1 MDNQLVDKVI
11 ATISQESELT
21 KNSTVFT
28 ALMNLINRAE
38 VHQSSQKTPIVPTAV
53 QFLDSLD
60 SWPIAFFYAVL
71 HDSLGSRLWVDKSE
85 ASPLVLAAFSLFGDT
100 RLPSRAMTS
109 NLLEKEG
116 MILESTQ
123 KPQKYQLPPEQ
134 QTSIVKKTMDYV
146 QKSMETG
153 AVKPLLR
160 TLCFLCSHESFRSL
174 IATKLDGWLLSGK
187 YQKWAMELLL
197 FLACN
202 IRDQTESKVDSTV
215 LTCLS
220 RIKPQ
225 KSRQIQNVFQAAISE
240 IISSSPDSLSDFVD
254 LIIENDFG
262 STIKAQNN
270 IPFLQFLY
278 DPSEPTA
285 LFNAVAY
292 RLIKRIEKPESVKS
306 ARQMIRELHRA
317 LRDWDFSIFARHLMQ
332 AIRSYSKMPTE
343 LQLTVFR
350 GGVDL
355 IAMLPF
361 LSITSAVR
369 EAAQLRRNSGS
380 LSTVQSELLNRFQLQ
395 FHQTTLM
402 AVDFF
407 RKLMESFSLE
417 PSAYHQ
423 AFYSI
428 LYLRTYSNYSSFE
441 SWPSEPDFNN
451 MVRILSECSIPEE
464 LLDNLMSLNQKFL
477 TANEILTIVENLTK
491 RTINIRG
498 VELNAERGICVQ
510 EPKTIDKLFELSK
523 YEEKHESPPQLADRP
538 RYWRCWEQT
547 FTWCC
552 MNEMLMQK
560 VYSKLPILRM
570 FCTMAITKDFTFPPS
585 HLDGLTADQ
594 LRSSDDE
601 EREREW
607 AAIYKLERYEE
618 EAREESGSG
627 SAISSTICLLN
638 QSGPCRHPPKELLER
653 LEKANDQSEIGVT
666 LCRLRDPDV
675 LANVAADQGAHRVMP
690 TLIPFVIS
698 NPLVIEVLP
707 LSCISQLYLLATC
720 QQNGMSTD
728 ELMHGMQITKT
739 LSADLRLLIQ
749 KTIESYVKDES
760 KPLEKCKVVIEFL
773 VGKLAAPFAGER
785 DVAAV
790 ALNQIFQ
797 PVAPVGDFDV
807 RLLQRAAHFKEIAE
821 DLCLLV
827 ASACALEKHSQRVMY
842 YMDFVVKNIG
852 SDALHRVAPR
862 LSSLVERSSTSSEE
876 HKSIRRSLN
885 GFFSDFMQKL
895 VRNGRNQDLKV
906 PSADDRLLLQLEYPE
921 RVKVEVDRE
930 IVAAIVELLCESF
943 GDDQKETKEYENRNF
958 LRMIWFPNE
967 KQKVKIFTANGH
979 ESTVLDV
986 LSQSLK
992 MKMLSSKDEQI
1003 VRAAL
1008 EGASPETAL
1017 HWIQSFALTP
1027 YSCSE
1032 LLKLL
1037 NNSPVG
1043 CSDEAYS
1050 AMAFVRAYK
1059 VRGAEGADEFL
1070 RRLKHRNQNSE
1081 MKMEV
1086 DEKQYFSEIVGPSSV
1101 YKSNL
1106 NEPTKPMDQ
1115 NAHLDGRSIEQFL
1128 RSMLGQ
1134 ESSFLL
1140 TDQWVEFTK
1149 KLKEPRTATET
1160 VDFLIDQLEILH
1172 QNSPTILYSLVMA
1185 MARAGREDPEIAGII
1200 SRLREHCESRGQV
1213 GRSLLSMLA
1222 PFRQPKFAET
1232 KNVEMIDVDEMS
1244 ELNADQIVQRLTE
1257 LDQIGTSESK
1267 LEINRLLQHHSLLR
1281 PEVIDLNQANVE
1293 EQIRSLFSTES
1304 PSIRCL
1310 VAQIT
1315 TNKNALV
1322 IHGTLQILLRE
1333 FDERL
1338 LSQQVVEFVEN
1349 IVGLPGSKY
1358 LRSSAAPWLVLLQ
1371 HLQICLRQKED
1382 CQRSQSTLL
1391 NQYTCLLKSCISNDG
1406 TTAKR
1411 ILQPIFDRIHSQ
1423 LSEIARQPTDLRD
1436 SQYATWVSILKSVDS
1451 VFPEST
1457 LRQKKQTVDFGGL
1470 LSTRRIGAED
1480 AMDNQ

>member
-1 MDNQLVDKVI
+1 MQKSTIRWQNYAIIILTYGEQAIPTGGTKKQKLEFPKQGATTVGSSASTSSSTANAANQSIVELDTTWQETLKDVTYLPKDFVRLVGQNRETGKMPKLVCGAIKSLLKCEDKMDNQLVDKVI

-60 SWPIAFFYAVL
+60 SWPVAFFYAVL
-71 HDSLGSRLWVDKSE
+71 HDSLGPRLWVDKSE

-116 MILESTQ
+116 MILESTL
-123 KPQKYQLPPEQ
+123 KAQKYQLQPEQ

-146 QKSMETG
+146 QKSMENG

-160 TLCFLCSHESFRSL
+160 TLCFLCSHELFRSL

-202 IRDQTESKVDSTV
+202 IRDQTESKVDSTI

-240 IISSSPDSLSDFVD
+240 IVSSSPESLADFVD

-380 LSTVQSELLNRFQLQ
+380 LSTVQSELLNRFQSQ

-417 PSAYHQ
+417 SSAYHQ

-428 LYLRTYSNYSSFE
+428 LYLRTYSNYTAFE

-451 MVRILSECSIPEE
+451 MVRILSECSIPEA
-464 LLDNLMSLNQKFL
+464 LLNDLMSLDQKFL

-510 EPKTIDKLFELSK
+510 ESKTIDKLFDLSK
-523 YEEKHESPPQLADRP
+523 YEEKHECPPQLADRS

-552 MNEMLMQK
+552 MNE
-560 VYSKLPILRM
+560 I
-570 FCTMAITKDFTFPPS
+570 DFTFPPT

-618 EAREESGSG
+618 EAREENGSG
-627 SAISSTICLLN
+627 PSTSSTICLLN

-653 LEKANDQSEIGVT
+653 LEKANDLSEIGVT
-666 LCRLRDPDV
+666 LCRLRNPDV
-675 LANVAADQGAHRVMP
+675 LAKVAADQGAHRVMP

-728 ELMHGMQITKT
+728 ELMHGMQITRM
-739 LSADLRLLIQ
+739 LSADLRFLIQ
-749 KTIESYVKDES
+749 KTIESYVKDET

-785 DVAAV
+785 DAAAV

-797 PVAPVGDFDV
+797 PTTPVGDFDV
-807 RLLQRAAHFKEIAE
+807 RLLQRAAHFKKIAE

-862 LSSLVERSSTSSEE
+862 LSSLVERSNTSSEE

-895 VRNGRNQDLKV
+895 VRSGRNQDLTV
-906 PSADDRLLLQLEYPE
+906 PSAEDRLLLQLEYPE
-921 RVKVEVDRE
+921 RVKVELDRE

-943 GDDQKETKEYENRNF
+943 GDDQKTKEYENRNF
-958 LRMIWFPNE
+958 LRMIWFPSE
-967 KQKVKIFTANGH
+967 KQKVKIFTANGR

-1008 EGASPETAL
+1008 DGASPETAL
-1017 HWIQSFALTP
+1017 QWIQSFALTP

-1043 CSDEAYS
+1043 CSDEAYA

-1086 DEKQYFSEIVGPSSV
+1086 DEKPYFLEIVGPSSV

-1106 NEPTKPMDQ
+1106 NEPTKPVDQ
-1115 NAHLDGRSIEQFL
+1115 NAHLDGRSIEQFV
-1128 RSMLGQ
+1128 RKQ
-1134 ESSFLL
+1134 
-1140 TDQWVEFTK
+1140 
-1149 KLKEPRTATET
+1149 KLEEAK
-1160 VDFLIDQLEILH
+1160 
-1172 QNSPTILYSLVMA
+1172 
-1185 MARAGREDPEIAGII
+1185 G
-1200 SRLREHCESRGQV
+1200 
-1213 GRSLLSMLA
+1213 
-1222 PFRQPKFAET
+1222 
-1232 KNVEMIDVDEMS
+1232 VEMVDVDEIA
-1244 ELNADQIVQRLTE
+1244 ELNADQIVQQLTE
-1257 LDQIGTSESK
+1257 LDQIGTSE
-1267 LEINRLLQHHSLLR
+1267 
-1281 PEVIDLNQANVE
+1281 
-1293 EQIRSLFSTES
+1293 
-1304 PSIRCL
+1304 
-1310 VAQIT
+1310 
-1315 TNKNALV
+1315 
-1322 IHGTLQILLRE
+1322 
-1333 FDERL
+1333 
-1338 LSQQVVEFVEN
+1338 FVEN
-1349 IVGLPGSKY
+1349 IIGLPGSKY
-1358 LRSSAAPWLVLLQ
+1358 LRSSAAPWLVLLH
-1371 HLQICLRQKED
+1371 HLQICLRQKGD
-1382 CQRSQSTLL
+1382 DQIAQSTLL
-1391 NQYTCLLKSCISNDG
+1391 NQYNCLLKSCISNDG

-1411 ILQPIFDRIHSQ
+1411 ILSPIFDRIHSQ
-1423 LSEIARQPTDLRD
+1423 LSEIARQPNDLMY
-1436 SQYATWVSILKSVDS
+1436 SQYETWVSILKSVDS
-1451 VFPEST
+1451 MFPEST
-1457 LRQKKQTVDFGGL
+1457 LRQKK
-1470 LSTRRIGAED
+1470 
-1480 AMDNQ
+1480 